1 MSKAYIATGEQAFLV
16 IAFDKSAPKA
26 MKKVAKKIAK
36 MQREDEW
43 LMLIGL
49 NTAYDDEG
57 YYHVT
62 ATVSTTGY

>member
-26 MKKVAKKIAK
+26 MKKVAKKIAEI
-36 MQREDEW
+36 QSQDEW
-43 LMLIGL
+43 VMLIGL
-49 NTAYDDEG
+49 NTAYDEDG

-62 ATVSTTGY
+62 ATLSTAAY

>member
-1 MSKAYIATGEQAFLV
+1 MSKAYIATGERAMMV
-16 IAFDKSAPKA
+16 IAYDKDAPTA
-26 MKKVAKKIAK
+26 MKKVAKKITK
-36 MQREDEW
+36 MQQDDEW

-62 ATVSTTGY
+62 ATVSTTGF